1 MAKVTRVKLIVP
13 LHEMEADFAV
23 PEAEELLAM
32 PNNGGWVLPEDSE
45 FVYENGIISRR
56 SKAKS
61 KEGDGKC
68 NKD

>member
-1 MAKVTRVKLIVP
+1 
-13 LHEMEADFAV
+13 MEADFAV
-23 PEAEELLAM
+23 QEAEELLAM

-56 SKAKS
+56 SKGKS